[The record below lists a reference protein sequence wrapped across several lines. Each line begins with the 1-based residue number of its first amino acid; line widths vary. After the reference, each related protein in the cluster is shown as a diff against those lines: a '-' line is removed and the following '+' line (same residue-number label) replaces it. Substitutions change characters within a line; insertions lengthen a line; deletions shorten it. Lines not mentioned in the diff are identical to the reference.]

1 MRQHGQKSKQPSTYD
16 GHLIKN
22 ASGGTWADAI
32 AASAASSAN
41 NSATTM
47 QCMARKNSSNW
58 QIARPY
64 LNWDL
69 SDIGIPRR
77 NLRIVSAKIVL
88 RCTNRSVADTN
99 GDIIKLFKANVDHDG
114 SGSDLATADFDQY
127 NTTIKS
133 TSEVQVSSTGN
144 VDVPID
150 GVLMSWLRNRLR
162 AGGEL
167 SVFLLNKLDY
177 AAASLSDPA
186 GLNRLL
192 LASADHGTSAFRP
205 KIVIKYMNKRHQRS
219 RMKGGSCGGFGELH
233 IPSSGMSGFSGE
245 R

>member
-1 MRQHGQKSKQPSTYD
+1 MRTHGEKSKQPSTYD

-32 AASAASSAN
+32 GASASTSAN
-41 NSATTM
+41 NNASTM
-47 QCMARKNSSNW
+47 QCMARKNSSAW
-58 QIARPY
+58 QVARPY

-127 NTTIKS
+127 STAIKS

-192 LASADHGTSAFRP
+192 LASANHSTSGFRP
-205 KIVIKYMNKRHQRS
+205 KLVVVYSHKKSQRD
-219 RMKGGSCGGFGELH
+219 RRKGGGGGGFGEIH
-233 IPSSGMSGFSGE
+233 IPSTGLSGFSGE